1 MEYERHYSEAVSTL
15 EPIEIREVMASI
27 SGRDV
32 VSLAAGWPNPA
43 AFPVEEIGSIVDDLL
58 AEEGGA
64 ALQYGSSRGL
74 DGLRAAVARY
84 LHERHGAAV
93 GPENVVVTAGSQQG
107 LFLAAR
113 ALADPGDEVAVG
125 APTYVAAL
133 TAFRTLGDPSFVTVP
148 LDDDGMRTDA
158 LEAALAEADPS
169 VVYVVPTFQNPTGTT
184 MSAERRERL
193 LELAEAHDFLVVEDQ
208 PYAELRYGADVPPP
222 LVSMDDRRVLHLG
235 TLSKVLAPGLRV
247 GWVVGPEPVVETL
260 EVLRQ
265 PMDIHASS
273 LSQAVAREF
282 LATDAIDG
290 QIEALRSLYRPKRD
304 RMLDALAAEMPGG
317 VEWTRPDGGMFVW
330 LTLPDGVDATA
341 LLADAVER
349 GVAFVPGSAFY
360 ADRGASNDLRLNFTY
375 VSDGEIDAGIAL
387 LADAIDDAT

>member
-84 LHERHGAAV
+84 LRERHGAAV

-113 ALADPGDEVAVG
+113 ALADPGDEVVVG

-148 LDDDGMRTDA
+148 LDDHGMRTDA
-158 LEAALAEADPS
+158 LEATLAEADPS

-282 LATDAIDG
+282 LAADAIDG

-317 VEWTRPDGGMFVW
+317 VEWTSPDGGMFVW